1 MRSTLFFIP
10 HELFGVPLFGFGWF
24 FAALVVVAVLWV
36 AGAFWR
42 SSRSPDQASV
52 SSDLLAAL
60 PVWLMAAAVV
70 VFVLPNIEQTLP
82 SGEPIGLPVRGYG
95 VMVLLGLL
103 AGIGITIL
111 RGRQLKIVPDV
122 IIGLGFW
129 MMLGG
134 IVGARLFYVV
144 QKWSEHPQL
153 DWQHRLI
160 DIFKLTEGGLVIYG
174 GVVGGLVAGVVF
186 CRRLR
191 LPLLATADLI
201 APGFLIGLSLGRIGC
216 LLHGCCFGGVCTAD
230 LPAIHFPPGSGPY
243 YSQLES
249 GELLGIKLSD
259 ARIPPGTIGQV
270 RPDSLAD
277 QADWQP
283 GQHVDEILWGDSGD
297 LRATPTSPPP
307 LRADITV
314 DGQRTTLLPSQ
325 LPTQSLATHP
335 SQLYASLNALL
346 LCLLVWHL
354 QPLPSRDGVAFLVAV
369 MLYALSRF
377 LLEWVR
383 SDEAGQLGTQLTI
396 SQLIAI
402 GSGVVAAV
410 ALGLLYRRPSG
421 RAWRWTAVNDS
432 DLGANTTYSSAG

>member
-10 HELFGVPLFGFGWF
+10 HELFGVPLFGFGWLL
-24 FAALVVVAVLWV
+24 AGWVLVAILWV
-36 AGAFWR
+36 AGAVWR
-42 SSRSPDQASV
+42 SKRSPEQSDISG
-52 SSDLLAAL
+52 DLLAAL
-60 PVWLMAAAVV
+60 PVWLMAAAIV

-82 SGEPIGLPVRGYG
+82 NGEPIGLPVRGYG

-103 AGIGITIL
+103 AGIGITIV
-111 RGRQLKIVPDV
+111 RGGQLGLVPDL

-144 QKWSEHPQL
+144 QKWSDHPQV
-153 DWQHRLI
+153 DWQHRLF

-174 GVVGGLVAGVVF
+174 GVIGGLVAGIIF
-186 CRRLR
+186 CRRQR
-191 LPLLATADLI
+191 LPILATADLI

-216 LLHGCCFGGVCTAD
+216 LLHGCCFGGVCTAN
-230 LPAIHFPPGSGPY
+230 LPAIHFPAGSGPY

-249 GELLGIKLSD
+249 GELLGIELSD

-270 RPDSLAD
+270 QPDSLAA
-277 QADWQP
+277 QREWQP
-283 GQHVDEILWGDSGD
+283 GQHIGEITLWRDDADSS
-297 LRATPTSPPP
+297 ASTNSPP
-307 LRADITV
+307 LRADVTI

-325 LPTQSLATHP
+325 LPTQSLPTHP

-354 QPLPSRDGVAFLVAV
+354 QPLPSRDGVAFLVAIV
-369 MLYALSRF
+369 LYALSRF

-396 SQLIAI
+396 SQLIAV
-402 GSGVVAAV
+402 GSGVVAV
-410 ALGLLYRRPSG
+410 LALVLVYRRPAG
-421 RAWRWTAVNDS
+421 RAWQWPAV
-432 DLGANTTYSSAG
+432 

>member
-10 HELFGVPLFGFGWF
+10 HELFGVPLFGFGWLL
-24 FAALVVVAVLWV
+24 AGWVLVAILWV
-36 AGAFWR
+36 AGAVWR
-42 SSRSPDQASV
+42 SKRSPEQSDISG
-52 SSDLLAAL
+52 DLLAAL
-60 PVWLMAAAVV
+60 PVWLMAAAIV

-82 SGEPIGLPVRGYG
+82 NGEPIGLPVRGYG

-103 AGIGITIL
+103 AGIGITIV
-111 RGRQLKIVPDV
+111 RGGQLGLVPDL

-144 QKWSEHPQL
+144 QKWSDHPQV
-153 DWQHRLI
+153 DWQHRLF

-174 GVVGGLVAGVVF
+174 GVIGGLVAGIIF
-186 CRRLR
+186 CRRQR
-191 LPLLATADLI
+191 LPILATADLI

-216 LLHGCCFGGVCTAD
+216 LLHGCCFGGVCTAN
-230 LPAIHFPPGSGPY
+230 LPAIHFPAGSGPY

-249 GELLGIKLSD
+249 GELLGIELSD

-270 RPDSLAD
+270 QPDSLAA
-277 QADWQP
+277 QREWQP
-283 GQHVDEILWGDSGD
+283 GQHIGEITLWRDDADSS
-297 LRATPTSPPP
+297 ASTNSPP
-307 LRADITV
+307 LRADVTI

-325 LPTQSLATHP
+325 LPTQSLPTHP

-354 QPLPSRDGVAFLVAV
+354 QPLPSRDGVAFLVAIV
-369 MLYALSRF
+369 LYALSRF

-396 SQLIAI
+396 SHLIAV
-402 GSGVVAAV
+402 GSGVVAV
-410 ALGLLYRRPSG
+410 LALVLVYRRPAG
-421 RAWRWTAVNDS
+421 RAWQWPAV
-432 DLGANTTYSSAG
+432 